1 MEPKTAEN
9 ETSPP
14 FPLSRVDRSR
24 KRCLRILYAAP
35 GWPGLAAELS
45 SLMTTAAFELT
56 KRTRRTTA
64 GFLAWRGERVFV
76 KRITARRAAF
86 GLVARISGS
95 RAARA
100 LRGARILSAAGFAH
114 PAMRLA
120 VEERR
125 FGSVRASYIVT
136 EALDRARIFSQAV
149 LPRARPLALRRE
161 LARRAATE
169 IRRLHDS
176 GIYTRD
182 LQETNLMV
190 DEDGAGAAVFYF
202 VDLEDFRRVRR
213 VSKRLRMRNLVHL
226 DRSIGRFASR
236 AKRLRFLYD
245 YEGGP
250 DSRSVARRL
259 VSRYLASRKAVEGRG
274 ARCRTS

>member
-9 ETSPP
+9 GTSPP

-100 LRGARILSAAGFAH
+100 VRGARILSAAGFAH

-120 VEERR
+120 
-125 FGSVRASYIVT
+125 
-136 EALDRARIFSQAV
+136 
-149 LPRARPLALRRE
+149 
-161 LARRAATE
+161 
-169 IRRLHDS
+169 
-176 GIYTRD
+176 
-182 LQETNLMV
+182 

-245 YEGGP
+245 Y
-250 DSRSVARRL
+250 
-259 VSRYLASRKAVEGRG
+259 
-274 ARCRTS
+274 